1 MVGRALLRHV
11 AYLLAGLLTAACW
24 SDSPAIRG
32 AVARTAAD
40 SGDVVVLAG
49 LLRAVVSA
57 EDPRPPFRV
66 LECFLAS
73 ARGAI
78 GEERTNTLF
87 AVAEARVTAEFGK
100 RRMRETLGK
109 LYGSDVLGCAQL
121 TATERAAAEA
131 AVQRSP
137 GVTLAKQQLPRVVP
151 EIAVYGR
158 WGVRFMIVDGT
169 PPDLAVWDCYN
180 DWLQREL
187 GPDAFRQLRGRAG
200 WEILLPA
207 WRKSREDAYSSKSK
221 LPKNKISER
230 DRPMAS
236 CAEVEPKYR
245 PLLDSLLQSSTVLNL
260 SQVPPPKSGTS
271 HSRWIE
277 SIVPDSL

>member
-1 MVGRALLRHV
+1 
-11 AYLLAGLLTAACW
+11 
-24 SDSPAIRG
+24 
-32 AVARTAAD
+32 
-40 SGDVVVLAG
+40 
-49 LLRAVVSA
+49 
-57 EDPRPPFRV
+57 
-66 LECFLAS
+66 LECYLAHS
-73 ARGAI
+73 RGAI
-78 GEERTNTLF
+78 GEERTNILF
-87 AVAEARVTAEFGK
+87 AVAEERVKADVGG
-100 RRMRETLGK
+100 RRMRAALGK

-121 TATERAAAEA
+121 AATERAAAEA

-137 GVTLAKQQLPRVVP
+137 GVTLAKQQLTRVEP

-187 GPDAFRQLRGRAG
+187 GPDAFRQVRGHAG
-200 WEILLPA
+200 WRYIRPA
-207 WRKSREDAYSSKSK
+207 WRKAREAASASRRALPED
-221 LPKNKISER
+221 KISER

-236 CAEVEPKYR
+236 CAEVEPEYR

-260 SQVPPPKSGTS
+260 AQVPPPKSGTS
-271 HSRWIE
+271 HSRWIY

>member
-1 MVGRALLRHV
+1 LEG
-11 AYLLAGLLTAACW
+11 YLAH
-24 SDSPAIRG
+24 S
-32 AVARTAAD
+32 
-40 SGDVVVLAG
+40 
-49 LLRAVVSA
+49 
-57 EDPRPPFRV
+57 
-66 LECFLAS
+66 
-73 ARGAI
+73 RGAI
-78 GEERTNTLF
+78 GEERTNILF
-87 AVAEARVTAEFGK
+87 AVAEERGK
-100 RRMRETLGK
+100 ADVGGRRMRAALGK
-109 LYGSDVLGCAQL
+109 LYGSDVLCCAQL
-121 TATERAAAEA
+121 AATERAAAKD

-200 WEILLPA
+200 WEILSPARRKAVEAAWASKRPLP
-207 WRKSREDAYSSKSK
+207 SS
-221 LPKNKISER
+221 KISER

-236 CAEVEPKYR
+236 CAEVEPEYR

-260 SQVPPPKSGTS
+260 SQVPPLKSGTS
-271 HSRWIE
+271 HSRWVY

>member
-1 MVGRALLRHV
+1 VQALRYRMVV
-11 AYLLAGLLTAACW
+11 VWVGLCVAACVG
-24 SDSPAIRG
+24 DRPAIRG
-32 AVARTAAD
+32 EAARTAAD

-57 EDPRPPFRV
+57 EDPRPPFRIM
-66 LECFLAS
+66 ECFLAS

-100 RRMRETLGK
+100 RRMREALGK

-121 TATERAAAEA
+121 AATERAAAEA

-137 GVTLAKQQLPRVVP
+137 GVALAKQQLTRVVP

-180 DWLQREL
+180 DWLHREL

-207 WRKSREDAYSSKSK
+207 WRKARRDAWAAKRQPSEDR
-221 LPKNKISER
+221 ISER

-236 CAEVEPKYR
+236 CAEVEPEYR